1 MYLVMKTFL
10 IYNSRNYKGVL
21 IERDEGRGAEIYN
34 SRNYKGVLIL
44 SATLPLLLIYNS
56 RNYKGV
62 LIRST
67 DKTRHWSTTV
77 EIIREY

>member
-1 MYLVMKTFL
+1 M

-21 IERDEGRGAEIYN
+21 IQCHQDSPRTIYN
-34 SRNYKGVLIL
+34 SRNYKGVLIWWTYR
-44 SATLPLLLIYNS
+44 SRSRIYNS

-62 LIRST
+62 LISKRSLNCG
-67 DKTRHWSTTV
+67 RSTTV